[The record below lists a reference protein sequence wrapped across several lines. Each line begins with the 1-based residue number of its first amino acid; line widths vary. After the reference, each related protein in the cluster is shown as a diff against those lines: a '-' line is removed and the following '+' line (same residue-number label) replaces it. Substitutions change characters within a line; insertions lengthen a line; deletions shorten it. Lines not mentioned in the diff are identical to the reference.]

1 MPLEFDNNNQH
12 CTALVNGVQYSSV
25 VSEVVITTN
34 DTSHMSEALIDGQI
48 VAITEAE
55 ADALTVGGA
64 QDKRHHTLEKDDTGS
79 SSVI

>member
-34 DTSHMSEALIDGQI
+34 DTSHMSEALIDGQAAHRTNVTTPWRRTI
-48 VAITEAE
+48 RG
-55 ADALTVGGA
+55 LL
-64 QDKRHHTLEKDDTGS
+64 R
-79 SSVI
+79 